1 MGRGKA
7 FDASRYFIFCANTM
21 GSPYGSASPVT
32 LNPDTGK
39 PYGPEFPL
47 TTIRD
52 DVRYVLG
59 SPRRSPKSSHLRICI
74 GFTSSS

>member
-7 FDASRYFIFCANTM
+7 FDPSRYFIFCANVL

-32 LNPDTGK
+32 VNPETGK

-52 DVRYVLG
+52 DVRLVCQVEWI
-59 SPRRSPKSSHLRICI
+59 R
-74 GFTSSS
+74 

>member
-52 DVRYVLG
+52 DVRFVLQCVTAKLQFSCSRYV
-59 SPRRSPKSSHLRICI
+59 
-74 GFTSSS
+74 